1 MLNSIE
7 KSKQTITAN
16 QIRAEATYEQ
26 LDNVVSVRVCICV
39 RVCLYVCITL
49 VARKLIRE
57 MRTLNPTLY
66 TP

>member
-16 QIRAEATYEQ
+16 QIRAEATDEQ